1 MILWHMYNPNSM
13 LFTFVFYM
21 NGIILLQW
29 FFSVVFFS
37 FSIKSLKF
45 VHFKQSNGNSLLLL
59 YNIPLYEYNP
69 VYLFILLMGIRF
81 ALGFSLFRVMR
92 LQIFQYGFC
101 IVEQNASI
109 SLGNIFLWV
118 EILSIDCEHA
128 EL

>member
-1 MILWHMYNPNSM
+1 MTYVYNPNSM

-29 FFSVVFFS
+29 FFFSDFFS

-45 VHFKQSNGNSLLLL
+45 VHLAKSNGNSLLLL

-101 IVEQNASI
+101 IVEQKCKNFFRKYFYEWKS
-109 SLGNIFLWV
+109 FP
-118 EILSIDCEHA
+118 IDCEHA